1 MIRSAFVATTNASRS
16 LVRPWDRKYAL
27 TAIAYLAL
35 YVTLQWLSNVRPLL
49 ALDINPWNPQA
60 GLALAFLVL
69 YGGRAIPVSA
79 AAVLVAHYAVHGT
92 PASLITTA
100 AASLWVAS
108 GYGALATFL
117 REHQLAAQLR
127 NARDAARLAAAAV
140 GGALIV
146 AAGYVGLFLVS
157 GQLPLSD
164 AVTGITRLW
173 IGDLSGVLTLAPL
186 LVNAMRLRERLPV
199 VRQHRW
205 EMLMQLAAILLT
217 LWIIFRLPTADQL
230 RFFYLLFLPVIWISL
245 RWGWPGAMLS
255 VLVIQIGLIVAARTE
270 IPTARLIDLQFLMV
284 TLSLTAL
291 LLGAVVAERA
301 GVLRRVATREAE
313 QRALLAMAP
322 DAVLAVDT
330 VGRVRMANAAAVRL
344 FGEHAQA
351 EGAPQ
356 LALFLPGLQIDRAH
370 DRATLQGR
378 RADGST
384 FPAEIAWARLDPPA
398 NQGYLVTVRDATDRL
413 RAQEQLR
420 ERDAALARA
429 MRFAVAGELASAL
442 THELNQPITALVSYL
457 RASEILA
464 EQAIADE
471 DRLQST
477 LGKAAREAIRAS
489 AVLRQLRDFY
499 RGGAHKSERV
509 DIPELCGAVVR
520 AFEDRLRRANA
531 SLVVSIDPSLPKVEA
546 DATQLEIV
554 LHNLLANAVDAVS
567 QVEIAG
573 RRLELQGSHD
583 QRVVTLRVADSGPG
597 ITAEVAR
604 KLFEPF
610 VTSKPDG
617 MGLGLA
623 ISRSLIRA
631 RGGELSCE
639 RSRKLGGAAF
649 TIRLPIE
656 PPADT
661 ALV

>member
-1 MIRSAFVATTNASRS
+1 
-16 LVRPWDRKYAL
+16 VRPWDREFTLVAV
-27 TAIAYLAL
+27 AYLAL
-35 YVTLQWLSNVRPLL
+35 YVTFQWLSNVRPLL

-60 GLALAFLVL
+60 GLALAFLLL
-69 YGGRAIPVSA
+69 YGGRAILVSA
-79 AAVLVAHYAVHGT
+79 AAVLMAHYAVHGPPT
-92 PASLITTA
+92 SLATTA
-100 AASLWVAS
+100 AASLWVAV
-108 GYGALATFL
+108 GYGALAAFL
-117 REHQLAAQLR
+117 RERQLAAQILT
-127 NARDAARLAAAAV
+127 ARDAARLAGATV
-140 GGALIV
+140 GGTLIV
-146 AAGYVGLFLVS
+146 AAGYVGIFLAS

-186 LVNAMRLRERLPV
+186 LVNVPRSREHLPLV
-199 VRQHRW
+199 QQHRW
-205 EMLMQLAAILLT
+205 EMLIQLAAILLT
-217 LWIIFRLPTADQL
+217 LWVIFRLPTADQL
-230 RFFYLLFLPVIWISL
+230 RFFYLLFLPIIWIAL

-301 GVLRRVATREAE
+301 GVLRRVAMREAE

-330 VGRVRMANAAAVRL
+330 VGRVRMANAAALHL
-344 FGEHAQA
+344 FGERVQA
-351 EGAPQ
+351 DRAPQ
-356 LALFLPGLQIDRAH
+356 LALFLPGLQIDRVH
-370 DRATLQGR
+370 DRTTLNGW
-378 RADGST
+378 RADGSS

-398 NQGYLVTVRDATDRL
+398 NEGYLVTVRDATDRQ
-413 RAQEQLR
+413 RAEEQLR

-464 EQAIADE
+464 EQAMAGE

-477 LGKAAREAIRAS
+477 LGKAAQEAIRAS
-489 AVLRQLRDFY
+489 AVLRELRDFY
-499 RGGAHKSERV
+499 QGGARKSERV
-509 DIPELCGAVVR
+509 DIPALCATVVR

-531 SLVVSIDPSLPKVEA
+531 SLVVSIDPSFPKLDA

-554 LHNLLANAVDAVS
+554 LHNLLANALDAVS
-567 QVEIAG
+567 QVESAA
-573 RRLELQGSHD
+573 RRLELHGSHD
-583 QRVVTLRVADSGPG
+583 QSVVTLRVADSGPG
-597 ITAEVAR
+597 IAAEVAR

-639 RSRKLGGAAF
+639 RSRQLGGAAF
-649 TIRLPIE
+649 TIRLPID
-656 PPADT
+656 PPSDT
-661 ALV
+661 P